1 MGYNP
6 FLMDLN
12 EQIIKA
18 AELIKSGGIAAFPTE
33 TVYGIGAKALESAA
47 VAKIFAIKGRPPQNP
62 LIVHVSSLD
71 QLIDV
76 AAAIP
81 IDAHQLIERFW
92 PGPLTLVFQKKEAVP
107 EIVTAGLDTVA
118 VRMPDHPIALE
129 LIRRAGVPLAAPSAN
144 PSGMP
149 SSTHHSHVRDYFGDR
164 LFVIEGGDCPIGVE
178 STVLYLQ
185 SDPPRILRQGGL
197 AQEEIEAVLGKK
209 IEVFTASKIAL
220 SPGMLF
226 RHYSPK
232 AEVLLVDFSEDMGG
246 EITKSIQGELERGR
260 KVGAL
265 VSQEHIDKLPS
276 EVYVVNLGR
285 SNDLPAAAAGL
296 YSALIEMDRQG
307 VQVIV
312 AQSFPE
318 EGLGKAI
325 MDRLKRA
332 SKK

>member
-1 MGYNP
+1 MVYNP
-6 FLMDLN
+6 FLMDLD
-12 EQIIKA
+12 EQITAA

-33 TVYGIGAKALESAA
+33 TVYGIGANALDPTA
-47 VAKIFAIKGRPPQNP
+47 VTKIFTIKGRPPQNP
-62 LIVHVSSLD
+62 LIVHISNQD
-71 QLIDV
+71 QLDDV
-76 AAAIP
+76 VEDVP
-81 IDAHQLIERFW
+81 GDARQLIERFW
-92 PGPLTLVFQKKEAVP
+92 PGPLTLIFRKKEHVP
-107 EIVTAGLDTVA
+107 DIVTAGLDTVA

-149 SSTHHSHVRDYFGDR
+149 SSTHHSHVRDYFGDD
-164 LFVIEGGDCPIGVE
+164 LFVIKGGDCPIGVE

-197 AQEEIEAVLGKK
+197 AQEEIEEVLGKK
-209 IEVFTASKIAL
+209 IEIFTGSKIAL

-232 AEVLLVDFSEDMGG
+232 AQVILVEFSEDMGRK
-246 EITKSIQGELERGR
+246 ISQAIKDELEEGR

-265 VSQEHIDKLPS
+265 VAQEYMESIPPGA
-276 EVYVVNLGR
+276 YVVNLGP
-285 SNDLPAAAAGL
+285 SDDLPAAAAGL
-296 YSALIEMDRQG
+296 FSGLIEMDQQG